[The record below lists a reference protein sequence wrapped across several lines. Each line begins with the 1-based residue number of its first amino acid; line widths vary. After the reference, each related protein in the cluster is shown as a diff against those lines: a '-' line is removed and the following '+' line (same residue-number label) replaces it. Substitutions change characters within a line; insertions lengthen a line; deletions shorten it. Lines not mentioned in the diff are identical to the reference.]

1 MSTRVLRTTT
11 VERAR
16 RTAELIALCR
26 STHVRGSEA
35 ILALTDARAGL
46 DAATRAHAALVVD
59 SGVPREEALRA
70 LRALRAEL
78 AAVDSDALP
87 EFALVCDEVESRFLA
102 AFDAR

>member
-70 LRALRAEL
+70 LRAEL
-78 AAVDSDALP
+78 AAADSDALP
-87 EFALVCDEVESRFLA
+87 EFGLVCDEVESRFLA